1 MNKTFYK
8 IISFLLKP
16 FMKIF
21 FPYEIKGKENIE
33 KLPEG
38 YIMCLNHLSAWD
50 PLFIIASHPQ
60 PIYFM
65 AKAEIFRNKL
75 VGYIISKLGVFA
87 VERGKGDK
95 QAINRATEICSSGK
109 NLGIFVEGTRSKTGE
124 FLRPRSG
131 AALLAMQ
138 TKTDILP
145 VCITGTSK
153 DNRVRIFK
161 KTIISYG
168 KILKAEEYFSNNES
182 RSALKNST
190 NLIMESIKNL
200 RGNDIEN

>member
-21 FPYEIKGKENIE
+21 FPYEIRGKENIE

-50 PLFIIASHPQ
+50 PLFIIANHPHS
-60 PIYFM
+60 IYFM

-75 VGYIISKLGVFA
+75 LGYIISKLGVFA

-109 NLGIFVEGTRSKTGE
+109 NLGIFIEGTRSKTGE

-131 AALLAMQ
+131 AALLAIN
-138 TKTDILP
+138 TKTDVLP

-153 DNRVRIFK
+153 DNKVRIFK

-168 KILKAEEYFSNNES
+168 KVLKAKEHFSNNES
-182 RSALKNST
+182 RGALKDST
-190 NLIMESIKNL
+190 NLIMESIKEL
-200 RGNDIEN
+200 RGNDIES

>member
-21 FPYEIKGKENIE
+21 FPYEIRGKENIE

-50 PLFIIASHPQ
+50 PLFIIASHPHA
-60 PIYFM
+60 IYFM
-65 AKAEIFRNKL
+65 AKAELFRNKL
-75 VGYIISKLGVFA
+75 VGYIISKVGVFA

-109 NLGIFVEGTRSKTGE
+109 NLGIFIEGTRSKTGE

-138 TKTDILP
+138 TKTDVLP

-153 DNRVRIFK
+153 DNKIRIFK

-168 KILKAEEYFSNNES
+168 KILKAEEHFSNNES
-182 RSALKNST
+182 RSALKDST

>member
-8 IISFLLKP
+8 VVAFLLKP

-21 FPYEIKGKENIE
+21 FPYEIKGQENIE

-38 YIMCLNHLSAWD
+38 YIICLNHLSAWD
-50 PLFIIASHPQ
+50 PIFMIAVHKH

-75 VGYIISKLGVFA
+75 VSCILNKLGVFA

-95 QAINRATEICSSGK
+95 QAINRATEICFSGK
-109 NLGIFVEGTRSKTGE
+109 NLGIFIEGTRSKTGE

-131 AALLAMQ
+131 AALLAIK
-138 TKTDILP
+138 TKTDVLP
-145 VCITGTSK
+145 VCITGVSE
-153 DNRVRIFK
+153 DNKVHVFK
-161 KTIISYG
+161 KTVISYG
-168 KILKAEEYFSNNES
+168 KILKAEEYFSDNES
-182 RSALKNST
+182 RSALKDST
-190 NLIMESIKNL
+190 NLIMESIKKL

>member
-1 MNKTFYK
+1 MNKTFYRV
-8 IISFLLKP
+8 IAFLLKLL
-16 FMKIF
+16 MKIF
-21 FPYEIKGKENIE
+21 FPYEIRGKENIE

-50 PLFIIASHPQ
+50 PLFIIAIHPH

-75 VGYIISKLGVFA
+75 VGYIISKVGVFA

-109 NLGIFVEGTRSKTGE
+109 NLGIFIEGTRSKTGE

-131 AALLAMQ
+131 AALLAIK
-138 TKTDILP
+138 TKTDVLP
-145 VCITGTSK
+145 VCITGTSQ
-153 DNRVRIFK
+153 DNKIRIFK

-168 KILKAEEYFSNNES
+168 KILKAEEYFSENES
-182 RSALKNST
+182 RSALKDST
-190 NLIMESIKNL
+190 NLIMENIKKL
-200 RGNDIEN
+200 RGNNIEN